1 MCWCF
6 CRSLLLV
13 LLPCFMGL
21 CQREGAVTLLVK
33 VKPVETLGGNAEEF
47 SHSCSAFVF
56 HQDVDRSVEM
66 LGFCAEERAAWG
78 LSLLSHGDTLLGVC
92 HSAQAPQG
100 ACSWN
105 FLLKLSTPVHSW
117 LQTRPC
123 YFPWLRCGNESY
135 HGN

>member
-1 MCWCF
+1 MD
-6 CRSLLLV
+6 
-13 LLPCFMGL
+13 
-21 CQREGAVTLLVK
+21 
-33 VKPVETLGGNAEEF
+33 AEEF

-105 FLLKLSTPVHSW
+105 FLLKLSTPVHSGF
-117 LQTRPC
+117 RPGPAI
-123 YFPWLRCGNESY
+123 FPGLDVAMRVNMGIRVIY
-135 HGN
+135 LT